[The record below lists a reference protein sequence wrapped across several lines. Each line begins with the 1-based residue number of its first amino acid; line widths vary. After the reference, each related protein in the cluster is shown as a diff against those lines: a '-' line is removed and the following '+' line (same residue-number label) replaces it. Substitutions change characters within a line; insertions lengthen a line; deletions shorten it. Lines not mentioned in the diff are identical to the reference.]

1 MTKNKK
7 INYNKNYLFNINIRK
22 YLVLHLP
29 NLVQFIV
36 YVVERVNS
44 EKHHSVNC
52 KWESLKL
59 YMLCTYNWYPVGLYV
74 I

>member
-52 KWESLKL
+52 K
-59 YMLCTYNWYPVGLYV
+59 
-74 I
+74 